1 MFDIGWSEMAVI
13 AVVALIVLGP
23 KEIPN
28 ALKTAAHWMRTARK
42 MAREFQSGV
51 DQIVREA
58 ELDEARKTVTQAG
71 GLNLGKQI
79 EKVVDPTG
87 ETKRALNTDPT
98 KAASP
103 SAAPPQIAA
112 PTPATGPATGPTAGT
127 APAAASSPPPSSPA
141 AAPASGSSSA
151 TERSPDAPPEP
162 AAAGERRA

>member
-42 MAREFQSGV
+42 LAREFQSGV

-58 ELDEARKTVTQAG
+58 ELDEARKTVQQAS
-71 GLNLGKQI
+71 GLNIGKEI

-87 ETKRALNTDPT
+87 EAKRALN
-98 KAASP
+98 
-103 SAAPPQIAA
+103 AAPSKPTVTSAPAAQIAA
-112 PTPATGPATGPTAGT
+112 PPATAPQDSIA
-127 APAAASSPPPSSPA
+127 APAVAPSSPPPASPA
-141 AAPASGSSSA
+141 SPPASGGDSA
-151 TERSPDAPPEP
+151 AGRMADAAPEP
-162 AAAGERRA
+162 ADAGERRA

>member
-42 MAREFQSGV
+42 LAREFQSGV

-58 ELDEARKTVTQAG
+58 ELDEARKTVQQAG
-71 GLNLGKQI
+71 GLNIGKEI

-87 ETKRALNTDPT
+87 EAKRALNAEPT
-98 KAASP
+98 KPAGPGTPA
-103 SAAPPQIAA
+103 PQIAA
-112 PTPATGPATGPTAGT
+112 PT
-127 APAAASSPPPSSPA
+127 AAAAQDSAAVPSSPPSSSPA
-141 AAPASGSSSA
+141 APPAAGGD
-151 TERSPDAPPEP
+151 SPVGRAADAAPEP
-162 AAAGERRA
+162 ADAGERRA